1 MFFFQRRIRF
11 WSKMYDSWNVT
22 LLPVFLKNSEPKTGQ
37 EHKFWQF
44 WIELLYKLI
53 IRLNKPSFGL
63 LCANFVVWKFTG
75 DLQLQRCV
83 TIWNVSVYTVV
94 HWCELDEV
102 ENECILYNFRLF
114 AIFVPKLAD
123 LVKVW
128 CSYNKNNFACFFSE
142 TSCSYTQFIPS

>member
-1 MFFFQRRIRF
+1 MFFQRRIRF

-63 LCANFVVWKFTG
+63 LCANYVVWKFTG

-83 TIWNVSVYTVV
+83 TIWNVGVYTVV

-102 ENECILYNFRLF
+102 ENECILYNFRHL
-114 AIFVPKLAD
+114 KLHT
-123 LVKVW
+123 L
-128 CSYNKNNFACFFSE
+128 YR
-142 TSCSYTQFIPS
+142 TPSFMLLYREVTCAVVVRRLSANCRRAGAL